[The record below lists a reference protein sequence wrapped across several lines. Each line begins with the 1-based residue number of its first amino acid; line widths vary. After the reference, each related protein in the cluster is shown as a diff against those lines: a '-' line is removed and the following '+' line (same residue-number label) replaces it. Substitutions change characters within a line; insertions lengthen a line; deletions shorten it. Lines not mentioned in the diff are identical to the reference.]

1 VLRKN
6 KAQQTRH
13 PVARLEL
20 TLVTGKVFQY
30 TLPPEIEAGPLSAE
44 LLEASGLFREKW
56 LRVDDRT
63 LINTECVERVVL
75 VTDVAPLAGIFP
87 G

>member
-1 VLRKN
+1 M
-6 KAQQTRH
+6 
-13 PVARLEL
+13 ARLEL

-30 TLPPEIEAGPLSAE
+30 KLPQETKADLLSVE
-44 LLEASGLFREKW
+44 LLEATGLFSEKW

-63 LINTECVERVVL
+63 LINTDCVAKVEL
-75 VTDVAPLAGIFP
+75 VTEGAPLAGIFP

>member
-1 VLRKN
+1 M
-6 KAQQTRH
+6 
-13 PVARLEL
+13 ARLEL

-30 TLPPEIEAGPLSAE
+30 TLPPELEADPLSPE
-44 LLEASGLFREKW
+44 LLEQSGLFREKW

-63 LINTECVERVVL
+63 LINTDCVERVVL
-75 VTDVAPLAGIFP
+75 VRGVAPVAGIFP